1 MSKLKPIETS
11 VGMRLFTLK
20 LTLPIISLFEP
31 DSDLQE
37 RHDRSESRDWGACD
51 ENTPIVG
58 AVIDNEVFTDQL
70 CSSGYAADA
79 CGKYAF

>member
-1 MSKLKPIETS
+1 VTFESGIKVQKAA
-11 VGMRLFTLK
+11 VG
-20 LTLPIISLFEP
+20 E
-31 DSDLQE
+31 
-37 RHDRSESRDWGACD
+37 HGD

-70 CSSGYAADA
+70 CSSEYAAEA

>member
-1 MSKLKPIETS
+1 VTFKRGPK
-11 VGMRLFTLK
+11 V
-20 LTLPIISLFEP
+20 
-31 DSDLQE
+31 QE
-37 RHDRSESRDWGACD
+37 AATIGEHGD
-51 ENTPIVG
+51 ENAPIVG